1 MKIAFSATVL
11 ARGLAG
17 SGIDGIG
24 SYTRDLGAALAD
36 AGAPRQAGTPAG
48 AVDPSRIVP
57 DRLPESVTVIPVGFG
72 VDVPQ
77 DAIPGAA
84 SAQRL
89 PAYASSA
96 VRSALLPVRFDAGP
110 LPALGV
116 DLFHATDHLVPRFAD
131 LPVVATLMDAI
142 PLSHPEWVRTRF
154 APLKRWLWR
163 RAAGWA
169 DRILTIS
176 TYSKGQLVEHFG
188 LPDDRIDVTPLGV
201 DPRRFE
207 RIARDERL
215 RVLRRLGLPEGFFLS
230 VGTLQ
235 PRKNV
240 ERALDAHARLP
251 ERLRE
256 ALPFVVV
263 GRAGWGCELLV
274 RRLEAAD
281 AQPGSGVRW
290 LRYLPEHDLAVL
302 MQSASALVFPSLCEG
317 FGLPV
322 VEAFAAGLPVV
333 TSNTTS
339 LPEVAEG
346 AALLVDPMRVDAIT
360 EAMVEI
366 IDSPGLA
373 SRLVESGHRRA
384 RALSWSAC
392 AKATL
397 ACYRRVL

>member
-1 MKIAFSATVL
+1 MRIAFSATVL
-11 ARGLAG
+11 ARGLAT
-17 SGIDGIG
+17 SGVDGIG
-24 SYTRDLGAALAD
+24 SYTRDLGAALA
-36 AGAPRQAGTPAG
+36 GIHG
-48 AVDPSRIVP
+48 
-57 DRLPESVTVIPVGFG
+57 VTVVPVGFG
-72 VDVPQ
+72 VDVPSG
-77 DAIPGAA
+77 AIAGAA
-84 SAQRL
+84 PAQRL
-89 PAYASSA
+89 QAYAPAA
-96 VRSALLPVRFDAGP
+96 VRCALLPTRFDAGP
-110 LPALGV
+110 LPSIGL

-176 TYSKGQLVEHFG
+176 SYSKGQLVEHFG

-207 RIARDERL
+207 RVARDERL
-215 RVLRRLGLPEGFFLS
+215 AVLRRLGLPEGGFFLF

-251 ERLRE
+251 ARLRE

-263 GRAGWGCELLV
+263 GRAGWGCEALV
-274 RRLEAAD
+274 RRLEAAESD
-281 AQPGSGVRW
+281 SSGQVRW
-290 LRYLPEHDLAVL
+290 LRYLPEADLQAL

-333 TSNTTS
+333 TSTTTS

-346 AALLVDPMRVDAIT
+346 AALLVDPASVDAIT
-360 EAMVEI
+360 EAMVAVVEA
-366 IDSPGLA
+366 PGLA
-373 SRLVESGHRRA
+373 SRLVDAGTRRA
-384 RALSWSAC
+384 HELSWAAC
-392 AKATL
+392 AAATL
-397 ACYRRVL
+397 RCYRRVA